1 MWDIP
6 LAHNTGIIV
15 NHWHTPLISPGVRH
29 VMPGPGDGKWPSAPS
44 YPSHDNG
51 WRHHKE
57 HIPISP
63 LPDLNIARYSSGWLW
78 QCVSGPGGEC
88 GVSGVSGWRQL
99 SLLVSLGPVWAGAH
113 SASPRVSQAVQCR
126 PGWLEGCSQP
136 VPSAGTETQWRGL
149 PVSAGAHNMHQ
160 QDQLW

>member
-44 YPSHDNG
+44 YPPMTTGGDIVRNTF
-51 WRHHKE
+51 
-57 HIPISP
+57 PI
-63 LPDLNIARYSSGWLW
+63 LPFLSWILLVIARVDCDIVYQALV
-78 QCVSGPGGEC
+78 VSVAC
-88 GVSGVSGWRQL
+88 
-99 SLLVSLGPVWAGAH
+99 LVSVVGGNYPCWSAWALVWAGAH

-126 PGWLEGCSQP
+126 PGWPARGMLCAG
-136 VPSAGTETQWRGL
+136 SAGTETQWRGL